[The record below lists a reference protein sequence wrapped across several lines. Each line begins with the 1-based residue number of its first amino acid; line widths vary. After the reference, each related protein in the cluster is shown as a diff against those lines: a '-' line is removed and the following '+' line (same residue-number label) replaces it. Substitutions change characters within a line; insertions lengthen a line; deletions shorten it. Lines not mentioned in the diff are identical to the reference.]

1 MAREAFEAENGGGK
15 VKESKKLHF
24 LFYGCQ
30 TWYSNLDVEVIA
42 TLRFYT
48 ILMYWVEGVRG
59 NNFEN
64 NVNFPAI
71 QSPLSIKKQTPT
83 C

>member
-1 MAREAFEAENGGGK
+1 M
-15 VKESKKLHF
+15 
-24 LFYGCQ
+24 
-30 TWYSNLDVEVIA
+30 EVIA